1 MALFVDVLDIEL
13 MLLGGGLLVL
23 AYWVLLNF
31 TLNYDQQKLSEIN
44 RGFGYFFLTLGIY
57 SLAMGLW
64 SSFVWPLPSSY
75 NLVLSDPFSLYGIA
89 LIALGFANIYKVPIT
104 GVLAGI
110 AILSIPVINYGAA
123 ILHFGM
129 TNSPTGA
136 GALYLLIGING
147 LLSPI
152 LQTKA
157 KKYWSYIA
165 ILLLVLAAI
174 LALYTGIAA
183 TYEHIEGWRSWAP
196 FYG

>member
-1 MALFVDVLDIEL
+1 MLFVDILDIEL
-13 MLLGGGLLVL
+13 MLLGGGLFLI

-31 TLNYDQQKLSEIN
+31 SLNYDQQKLTEIN
-44 RGFGYFFLTLGIY
+44 KSFGFLFLALGIY
-57 SLAMGLW
+57 VLATGLW
-64 SSFVWPLPSSY
+64 GTFVWPLPSSY
-75 NLVLSDPFSLYGIA
+75 NLVLTDPWSLYGIA
-89 LIALGFANIYKVPIT
+89 LLALGLVNTYKVPML

-110 AILSIPVINYGAA
+110 SVLSIPVIVYGLV
-123 ILHFGM
+123 ILHFGL
-129 TNSPTGA
+129 TNSPSGA

-165 ILLLVLAAI
+165 LLLLILAGI
-174 LALYTGIAA
+174 LALYIGISASF
-183 TYEHIEGWRSWAP
+183 EHTAGWMKWSP